1 MNMEINFL
9 LNYLKNDVT
18 STSVSVL
25 VFLDKLLKIIY
36 EIANYHLTH
45 SHISLTSC

>member
-18 STSVSVL
+18 STRVSVL

-36 EIANYHLTH
+36 EIANYHLTD
-45 SHISLTSC
+45 SHICLTSC